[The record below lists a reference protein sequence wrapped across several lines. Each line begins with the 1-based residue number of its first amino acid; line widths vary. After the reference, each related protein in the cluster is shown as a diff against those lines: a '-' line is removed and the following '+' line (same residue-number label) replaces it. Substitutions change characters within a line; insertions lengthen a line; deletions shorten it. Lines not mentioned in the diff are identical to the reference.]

1 MRVAFPGKLQITYNL
16 SNDSDRANF
25 KCINFVSPGNEDDL
39 TVKAT
44 NACRNLKR
52 GFVLL
57 LPQASSFCSILLMC
71 VSDRCLGFNMSLL

>member
-44 NACRNLKR
+44 NACHNLKR
-52 GFVLL
+52 LH
-57 LPQASSFCSILLMC
+57 
-71 VSDRCLGFNMSLL
+71 LG